1 MKQQPEYSLQ
11 KQVTAYLRLQY
22 PQTLFMS
29 DTIAAVRL
37 TIPQQVRNKSIQ
49 KSDFHCPD
57 LIIFEPKGC
66 FHALFIELKA
76 KSPYKKSG
84 ELLKDQHLEDQQETI
99 YDLNSLGYY
108 AQFAWTFEMAKEII
122 DNYMNLK

>member
-66 FHALFIELKA
+66 FHVLFIELKA

-84 ELLKDQHLEDQQETI
+84 ELLKDEHLESQQQTI
-99 YDLNSLGYY
+99 YLLNGLGYY